1 MASIDVNHSEA
12 LGIVDCKAEIKK
24 DGLHLR
30 LRLDPPEG
38 RPDTLGGVEL
48 DKLIIL
54 LNSAR
59 ILFAEAKK
67 AAQTATPTP
76 EPVDTPPT
84 TAAADSYPAP
94 EDPAVKPLPLE
105 DREGK

>member
-1 MASIDVNHSEA
+1 MASIDVNHPKA
-12 LGIVDCKAEIKK
+12 LGIASYKAEIKN

-59 ILFAEAKK
+59 VLFAEAKK
-67 AAQTATPTP
+67 AAQPQ
-76 EPVDTPPT
+76 
-84 TAAADSYPAP
+84 
-94 EDPAVKPLPLE
+94 PLHE
-105 DREGK
+105 REGPDG